1 LVTETKGVAALRSV
15 ADMLRKSIKDSIKS
29 IAIYR
34 RDLDKLQLGL
44 HPGALKKQLYLVVY
58 TSLYSHTKCAL

>member
-1 LVTETKGVAALRSV
+1 LVTETKGVVALRSV

-34 RDLDKLQLGL
+34 RDLDKPQLGL
-44 HPGALKKQLYLVVY
+44 HPGALKK
-58 TSLYSHTKCAL
+58 